1 MLMHQKNKLDF
12 YLKQLYNLRS
22 LSERKNHEQAGQK
35 GPLTMKTIL
44 LFSILLSAITLPAT
58 GELTVEDI
66 EKIDAKIQASET
78 RIREDFGEKI
88 QAVDKHMNSN
98 FSWIKFFLTI
108 IAAIV
113 GIPQISVVWRSRKDQ
128 AHEQEIEELRN
139 EVEILKQQQ
148 VVNP

>member
-1 MLMHQKNKLDF
+1 
-12 YLKQLYNLRS
+12 
-22 LSERKNHEQAGQK
+22 
-35 GPLTMKTIL
+35 MKTFL
-44 LFSILLSAITLPAT
+44 LFSILLSAITLPVI

-88 QAVDKHMNSN
+88 QAVDKQMNSN

-113 GIPQISVVWRSRKDQ
+113 GIPQIIVVWRSRKDK

-139 EVEILKQQQ
+139 EVEILKQQRI
-148 VVNP
+148 VNP

>member
-1 MLMHQKNKLDF
+1 
-12 YLKQLYNLRS
+12 
-22 LSERKNHEQAGQK
+22 
-35 GPLTMKTIL
+35 MKTIL
-44 LFSILLSAITLPAT
+44 LLSILLSAITLPAT

-88 QAVDKHMNSN
+88 QATVEDIEKIDAKIQASETRIREDFGEKIQAVDKHINSN

-113 GIPQISVVWRSRKDQ
+113 GIPQIIVVWRSRKDRV
-128 AHEQEIEELRN
+128 HEQEIEELRN
-139 EVEILKQQQ
+139 EVEILKQQRI
-148 VVNP
+148 VSP

>member
-1 MLMHQKNKLDF
+1 
-12 YLKQLYNLRS
+12 
-22 LSERKNHEQAGQK
+22 
-35 GPLTMKTIL
+35 MKTIL

-66 EKIDAKIQASET
+66 EKIDAKIQASEA

-88 QAVDKHMNSN
+88 QAVDKQMNSN

-113 GIPQISVVWRSRKDQ
+113 GIPQIVVVWRSRKDR
-128 AHEQEIEELRN
+128 AHEQEIEEPKN
-139 EVEILKQQQ
+139 EVKTLKQQM